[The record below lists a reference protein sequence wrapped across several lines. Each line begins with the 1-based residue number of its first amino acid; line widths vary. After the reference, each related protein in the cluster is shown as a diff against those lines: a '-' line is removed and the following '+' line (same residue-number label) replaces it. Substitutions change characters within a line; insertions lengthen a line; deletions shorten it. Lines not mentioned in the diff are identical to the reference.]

1 MYIKTLNLA
10 TQNNNNNNKYIYFEK
25 NRIKKVKFKK

>member
-10 TQNNNNNNKYIYFEK
+10 TQNNNNTNKFIYFEK
-25 NRIKKVKFKK
+25 NRIKKVKLKK